1 MADWIIALGL
11 ARLKEPSTWRGLIA
25 LATAFGVAIRPE
37 VADAIIALGLALI
50 GGANVITPE
59 PVMPPRGHP
68 ADSIDR
74 MHDDVPT
81 PDSRPSVR
89 LDTQRNAF
97 KDLDRFE

>member
-1 MADWIIALGL
+1 MNWLIAWGL
-11 ARLKEPSTWRGLIA
+11 ARLREPSTWRGLIA
-25 LATAFGVAIRPE
+25 IATAFGVVIRPE
-37 VADAIIALGLALI
+37 VADAIIVLGLALI

-59 PVMPPRGHP
+59 PVLPPRT
-68 ADSIDR
+68 ADPIDR
-74 MHDDVPT
+74 VRDDVPT